1 MLGYCDAI
9 EECGRLPAFSI
20 WPLVRLAF
28 KAWLFAFALYV
39 AMILLIPDFILLLL
53 RTTIG
58 WPRLVLGRRVY
69 RYLARPFRSIWAGE
83 IPWFRIFRVRYI
95 TRLLLCYRSRRK
107 IDALQDALNRSEF
120 QMLASGSCAIALA
133 ETETL
138 QKAVGLVKQITESRL
153 KIEAIVALGPILT
166 IFSLATQKLIL
177 PIVHDVTDYLL
188 DKVGLSAF
196 AVSALQNKQMVQNVL
211 VFFVLVF
218 LYAIWLIASA
228 WMDGRSILTKL
239 GVHQLERSVFA
250 RVGIISRPELPFD
263 IVAFVIV
270 SIGLMSLPVWLSVYA
285 SLAPLAPGNVPQET
299 MMTVLQMEARADAV
313 SFGVFAIGLGL
324 IALLRRVTF
333 VEVRGYS
340 RRPRLCLRRLQAYVT
355 RLCKNVEF

>member
-1 MLGYCDAI
+1 MRAAACVLHMASCEISIQSLVIRVRVVCRYDTPNT
-9 EECGRLPAFSI
+9 RLYTSSASDND
-20 WPLVRLAF
+20 WMAKTCV
-28 KAWLFAFALYV
+28 
-39 AMILLIPDFILLLL
+39 
-53 RTTIG
+53 G
-58 WPRLVLGRRVY
+58 QESY

-239 GVHQLERSVFA
+239 GVHQLVVRTQ
-250 RVGIISRPELPFD
+250 R
-263 IVAFVIV
+263 
-270 SIGLMSLPVWLSVYA
+270 M
-285 SLAPLAPGNVPQET
+285 VP
-299 MMTVLQMEARADAV
+299 
-313 SFGVFAIGLGL
+313 
-324 IALLRRVTF
+324 
-333 VEVRGYS
+333 
-340 RRPRLCLRRLQAYVT
+340 
-355 RLCKNVEF
+355 